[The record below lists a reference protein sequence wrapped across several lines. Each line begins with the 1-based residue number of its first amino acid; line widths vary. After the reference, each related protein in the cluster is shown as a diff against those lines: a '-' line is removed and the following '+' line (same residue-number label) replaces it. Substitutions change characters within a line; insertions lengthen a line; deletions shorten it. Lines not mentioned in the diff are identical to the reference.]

1 MASILALLLV
11 THVGN
16 LVDVDS
22 RLHQMRPCLAACPA
36 RWQCW
41 IRSSLFNSPGARV
54 GLFKVPTR
62 SQNQL
67 PSSGHR
73 QSQTLSL
80 RPTKD
85 SYTIAVKWLL
95 SHLVSDLWRLIIAV
109 WPLTPVILFRLKCKF
124 YSSAFSVRAFQT
136 CNTSNVL
143 NMELRGSMLGTHIR
157 HSPGSFL
164 WVSQMLYPRPGPEGV
179 RFLFLAVFIKL
190 WSFFLVFS
198 LRFFSPL
205 RTDPIARA
213 GPRLLH
219 AIVVGCVG
227 EVAFLGCRHCVICSS
242 RTATI
247 APMLASCHSSTTWV
261 VVVD

>member
-1 MASILALLLV
+1 MSCPLAVLDSEQSLQLARSQ
-11 THVGN
+11 
-16 LVDVDS
+16 S
-22 RLHQMRPCLAACPA
+22 RLVQSAYSLAESTPIFRA
-36 RWQCW
+36 
-41 IRSSLFNSPGARV
+41 SS
-54 GLFKVPTR
+54 
-62 SQNQL
+62 
-67 PSSGHR
+67 
-73 QSQTLSL
+73 
-80 RPTKD
+80 
-85 SYTIAVKWLL
+85 
-95 SHLVSDLWRLIIAV
+95 VSDTVSAADQGQLYHCRQVAVVTSGIDPWRLIIAV

-124 YSSAFSVRAFQT
+124 YYSAFSVRAFQT

-143 NMELRGSMLGTHIR
+143 KMELRGPMLAAHIR
-157 HSPGSFL
+157 HSPVSFL
-164 WVSQMLYPRPGPEGV
+164 WASQMLYLRPGPEGV

-261 VVVD
+261 VAVD